1 MIQLSFAKISHYILS
16 LSVVLITFIA
26 PISIFIHTIM
36 ILSVIDLITAITR
49 DMRLRKKDKIKVIES
64 KKIRKTV
71 TKLIMYI
78 LFIISSFLLMQ
89 VTFGATFYIPNVVF
103 GMLALVEVV
112 SIGENMATITGNN
125 IFIKI
130 TKRITNIVTKKIDAI
145 FE

>member
-1 MIQLSFAKISHYILS
+1 MIQLTFAKTLHIL
-16 LSVVLITFIA
+16 LSIFVVIITFIS
-26 PISIFIHTIM
+26 PISTFIHTIM

-49 DMRLRKKDKIKVIES
+49 DMRLKKKDKIKVVES

-71 TKLIMYI
+71 TKMIMYI

-89 VTFGATFYIPNVVF
+89 VTFGATFFIPNAVF

-130 TKRITNIVTKKIDAI
+130 TKRITKFISKKIDAI
-145 FE
+145 FL